1 MKRVPSRELL
11 DDDAGTAAEVSD
23 SFADLHFFNHCFG
36 GVATTARMVERV
48 ARASGKSDFSVL
60 EVAAGSGDLPQSVR
74 TCLQQSGVSLQLT
87 LLDRCSSHL
96 VNGETKV
103 AGNALALPFRDGSFD
118 LISCCLFVH
127 HLAPDEVTV
136 FVKEAL
142 RCSRVAVLIN
152 DLVRNPVHLAVAY
165 AGRPIYRSRITR
177 NDAPA
182 SVRQAYTPEEMREM
196 LDQSGGAGVEIT
208 RHYFYRMGV
217 IVWKNA
223 APTNGRKWP
232 DA

>member
-11 DDDAGTAAEVSD
+11 DDDAGTAAEVSGTL
-23 SFADLHFFNHCFG
+23 ADLRFFNHYFG
-36 GVATTARMVERV
+36 GVATTTRMVERV

-74 TCLQQSGVSLQLT
+74 ARLQRSGINLQLT
-87 LLDRCSSHL
+87 LLDRNSSHL
-96 VNGETKV
+96 VNGGTKV

-118 LISCCLFVH
+118 LVTSCLFVH
-127 HLAPDEVTV
+127 HLAPDEVQV

-152 DLVRNPVHLAVAY
+152 DLVRNPVHLAVAI

-196 LDQSGGAGVEIT
+196 LEQSGAAGVEIT
-208 RHYFYRMGV
+208 RHYFYRMGA

-223 APTNGRKWP
+223 VPTNGRQQP
-232 DA
+232 NV